1 MMTQELDQQ
10 TVQYLSDILVH
21 ENTTHD
27 ELIKAMIHDR
37 WMSLQAELPSPPKR
51 RNSKQTIAEFVRK
64 KAAQPINR
72 EVYLS
77 R

>member
-10 TVQYLSDILVH
+10 TVQYLSEILVR

-27 ELIKAMIHDR
+27 ELIKSLIHDR
-37 WMSLQAELPSPPKR
+37 WMSLQAEMPSLPKR
-51 RNSKQTIAEFVRK
+51 RNSKQAIAEFVRK
-64 KAAQPINR
+64 KSAQPVHR
-72 EVYLS
+72 EAYAA